1 MKQRR
6 FFLIGLGSLGLMGL
20 SFMPLES
27 ISPPVALAQS
37 RIRPR
42 DLWRLVYEQL
52 PDFPLENNYV
62 SQLNGEAKPDNT
74 LVERLIRYHLYV
86 KGRTPQYRLDWKL
99 TLADYLG
106 TNEVMYEVLYPSA
119 DLLRDN
125 PLEGDRQAIQNL
137 TRSQRNALIDVLV
150 GIYNPQNNRD

>member
-1 MKQRR
+1 MKQGRLS
-6 FFLIGLGSLGLMGL
+6 LIAFGLLGLTAL
-20 SFMPLES
+20 SVMPLTS
-27 ISPPVALAQS
+27 FNWPAALAQT

-52 PDFPLENNYV
+52 PEFPLENDYV
-62 SQLNGEAKPDNT
+62 SKLDGEVKPDNT

-106 TNEVMYEVLYPSA
+106 ANEIMYEGVYPSA
-119 DLLRDN
+119 DVLTKN
-125 PLEGDRQAIQNL
+125 PLEGDREAIAKL
-137 TRSQRNALIDVLV
+137 TRSQREALIDVLV
-150 GIYNPQNNRD
+150 GIYNPQTNRD